1 MAESSITLATDGA
14 GKSVDT
20 FTSGASSTHR
30 QVVVL
35 GDPVT
40 TANVLTINANGSL
53 PIQGLQPTAT
63 SGSIVAATTVI
74 GPIAVTQ
81 LNVATISVAGTY
93 TGVNF
98 TFEQS
103 TDGGTTWYATAGSR
117 TDTGVIESV
126 SGILS
131 STVRAWDIPVGGA
144 THLRVRATAWGTGS
158 AAIIV
163 GTQSFAY
170 DPCPGVVA
178 QGNAA
183 TGIAPLA
190 PPVLMAGWDATLTR
204 TIKTDTSGNVGV
216 RLTDATNFMPTMD
229 AAARRGYVQLTDG
242 TSAQAVKAASTA
254 AAAADIAAVV
264 SLSPNSPVT
273 LPVPTTTFTSCAAS
287 TNATSTKASAGTV
300 HQITVSNT
308 AAATNYVKFY
318 NKASAPTVGTD
329 VPVLTIAVATGATVS
344 VQGGPVGIRFA
355 TGIAWAATINA
366 VDSDTTVLLAANTMK
381 VAVTYI

>member
-40 TANVLTINANGSL
+40 TANVLTINANGSI
-53 PIQGLQPTAT
+53 PIQGLQPAANTTSLTTAT
-63 SGSIVAATTVI
+63 SVL
-74 GPIAVTQ
+74 GPINVTQ
-81 LNVATISVAGTY
+81 LNVATVSVAGTY

-144 THLRVRATAWGTGS
+144 THLRVRATAWASGS
-158 AAIIV
+158 ATVVV
-163 GTQSFAY
+163 GCQSFAY

-183 TGIAPLA
+183 TGIAPMA

-204 TIKTDTSGNVGV
+204 TLKTDTSGNLFSVLLDG
-216 RLTDATNFMPTMD
+216 AGTNK
-229 AAARRGYVQLTDG
+229 G
-242 TSAQAVKAASTA
+242 TIKAASVA
-254 AAAADIAAVV
+254 AAAADPALVV
-264 SLSPNSPVT
+264 SLSPNSPIT
-273 LPVPTTTFTSCAAS
+273 LPTPTTAFTSCAAS

-300 HQITVSNT
+300 MQVTVSNT

-329 VPVLTIAVATGATVS
+329 VPVLTIAVASGATVS

-355 TGIAWAATINA
+355 TGIAWASTINA